1 MSLLAVIPRSRGSA
15 VHAAEHQAAAR
26 SRIAA
31 ARAIRDC
38 GRRGDGHLAPRPSPR
53 SLSAGGWASRNA
65 GGNRGGARRRL
76 PSRGCS
82 RRRSPMIS
90 PRRLSL
96 TRSAPVRANRRGRL
110 AGASHDQAAA
120 RPTRSRRRSS
130 TSPTP
135 CRAASTRWPR
145 RPTGQPIAFAPGP
158 TLPSASR
165 SRSRDALLLDKACQR
180 AGGGTPI
187 AEYYLGRL
195 KAAGALAP
203 ADSDCLARHA
213 ARVVRECG
221 EAGAALF
228 EAAQPGSTPAQRVEA
243 RREVDEALE
252 VLKRAVPMLVGHDA
266 FEKMCVGSGHQST
279 GPPH

>member
-1 MSLLAVIPRSRGSA
+1 MTKLRAPDTIEKALVHVANALPRGFDEM
-15 VHAAEHQAAAR
+15 AEETN
-26 SRIAA
+26 
-31 ARAIRDC
+31 
-38 GRRGDGHLAPRPSPR
+38 RPAHR
-53 SLSAGGWASRNA
+53 
-65 GGNRGGARRRL
+65 
-76 PSRGCS
+76 
-82 RRRSPMIS
+82 
-90 PRRLSL
+90 
-96 TRSAPVRANRRGRL
+96 VRAWADPAKREQIPV
-110 AGASHDQAAA
+110 A
-120 RPTRSRRRSS
+120 
-130 TSPTP
+130 
-135 CRAASTRWPR
+135 
-145 RPTGQPIAFAPGP
+145 
-158 TLPSASR
+158 
-165 SRSRDALLLDKACQR
+165 DALLLDKACQR